1 MKLTEMFSPMEQR
14 RITQTILNSN
24 ITAEQVIVVIEA
36 AAEMTKQGIKPE
48 LFFKAFEKVYDE
60 MMKK

>member
-1 MKLTEMFSPMEQR
+1 MKITEMFSPMEQR

-36 AAEMTKQGIKPE
+36 AAEMTKQGITPGI
-48 LFFKAFEKVYDE
+48 FFKAFEKVYDE

>member
-36 AAEMTKQGIKPE
+36 AAEMTKQGIEPE
-48 LFFKAFEKVYDE
+48 VFFKAFEKVYDE
-60 MMKK
+60 MLKK